1 VEQFEKFKEP
11 KSNIAD
17 SPFKKRRV
25 SNGSSVQAPSRI
37 QNNKAYADDDSGL
50 LVNITVP
57 PHISSSTTKRNKA
70 SRRFVKVYAPWVAA
84 QRAAATTLDSR
95 QLRAIG
101 IDKST
106 GSRRSRRVERR
117 NRGEGN
123 VEKRTCPIGDTHQV
137 SVGSIPTSDT
147 WENERRL
154 KSEEKDDRLEQSSVQ
169 CEQIWDYARGAKACS
184 EDERNDEYMNSLQ
197 SFFKRHKS

>member
-1 VEQFEKFKEP
+1 MEQFEKFKEP

-25 SNGSSVQAPSRI
+25 GNGSSVQAPSPI
-37 QNNKAYADDDSGL
+37 KSNKVYGDDDSGL
-50 LVNITVP
+50 LVDITVP

-70 SRRFVKVYAPWVAA
+70 ARRFVKVYAPWVAA

-123 VEKRTCPIGDTHQV
+123 VEKRTCPIGDMHQV

-154 KSEEKDDRLEQSSVQ
+154 KSEGKDGLEQSSVQ
-169 CEQIWDYARGAKACS
+169 CEQIWDHARGAKACS